1 LHLTKEIDEIIYK
14 IFEVLEKPIDK
25 KAYEVIDRGIPH
37 QPKSLPLGMMG
48 VYIFLYGSRFLKI
61 GKAGPRSNA
70 RFLSQHYNPKSAR
83 STLAASILLDKEM
96 HGKGILEE
104 NVGEWIKTNCRRID
118 ILLNT
123 NLGIFAL
130 EVIEAALHHKYEP
143 IYEGFASQRR

>member
-1 LHLTKEIDEIIYK
+1 MHLVEEIDKTINK
-14 IFEVLEKPIDK
+14 IFEVLDKPIDK
-25 KAYEVIDRGIPH
+25 RDYEIIDRGIPH
-37 QPKSLPLGMMG
+37 QAQSLPPGTMG
-48 VYIFLYGSRFLKI
+48 VYVFLDGSKFLKI

-96 HGKGILEE
+96 QGEGILEE

-123 NLGIFAL
+123 DLGIFAL
-130 EVIEAALHHKYEP
+130 ELIEAALHYKYNP
-143 IYEGFASQRR
+143 VYEGFASQR